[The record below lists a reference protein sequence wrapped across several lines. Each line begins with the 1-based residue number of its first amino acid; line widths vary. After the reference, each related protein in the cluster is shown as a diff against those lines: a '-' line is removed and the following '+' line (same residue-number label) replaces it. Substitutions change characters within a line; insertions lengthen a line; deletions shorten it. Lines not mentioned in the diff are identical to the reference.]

1 MMQQAHFHDG
11 AFFYPFRVYYEDTD
25 AGGVVYHSNY
35 LNFAERARTECL
47 RHMGLEQA
55 VLKEKEQF
63 IFVVSKAEIAFKRPA
78 RLDDALVVETRL
90 QTIRKARMSMRQIVR
105 KDATVL
111 ADMTIEIACVSLAN
125 FKSMAVPEHIVAIFA
140 RHLPFEVITE
150 ETL

>member
-1 MMQQAHFHDG
+1 MQQAHFHDG
-11 AFFYPFRVYYEDTD
+11 AFFYPLRVYYEDTD
-25 AGGVVYHSNY
+25 AGGVVYHSNF

-47 RHMGLEQA
+47 RHMGLEQT

-63 IFVVSKAEIAFKRPA
+63 LFVVSKAEIAFKRPG

-90 QTIRKARMSMRQIVR
+90 NTIRKARMSMRQIVR
-105 KDATVL
+105 KDEMIL
-111 ADMTIEIACVSLAN
+111 ADMTIEIACVSLAT

-140 RHLPFEVITE
+140 NHLPFEVIKE